1 MPDPAL
7 PRLMDHA
14 TRSQWLR
21 LRTLILLRWL
31 AIFGQASAVTVAG
44 GVHGVQLPLG
54 PVWLVIG
61 LAVIANLVA
70 TLAARSNKRLTEV
83 EAMLT
88 LLFDICQLAA
98 LLYLTGGTTNPFSLL
113 ILAPVSISATA
124 LRLRTTLFLGGVALA
139 LVSMLAAWHQPLIL
153 ADGST
158 MALPPLFGFGF
169 WLALVIGIVFL
180 GLYAHR
186 VASEIQAMSEAVLAM
201 QMALAREQKLSDLT
215 GVVAATAHELGT
227 PLATIKLIA
236 GELAE
241 ELDDVLAERPDL
253 REDIALLQSQTD
265 RCRDIMRSMGRA
277 GKEDRLVR
285 QAPFSA
291 VVREAAEPHLDR
303 GKTVHLSSAAGPGAD
318 ARQPSVRRLPELIH
332 GLRNLIQ
339 NAVDFAATT
348 VWVEARWTDDRLTV
362 QVIDDGPGFP
372 PQVLG
377 RIGDPFVRQRRSRT
391 DPPAPDA
398 ARPGYEGM
406 GLGLFIAKTLLE
418 RCGAEV
424 SFANA
429 ADAAGAAVPG
439 ARRGAIVEVVL
450 PRDRLAGDP
459 DASIGENP
467 LLAG

>member
-1 MPDPAL
+1 MPEPF
-7 PRLMDHA
+7 PTRLLDRE

-31 AIFGQASAVTVAG
+31 AILGQASAVMVADR
-44 GVHGVQLPLG
+44 VYGVQLPLG
-54 PVWLVIG
+54 AVWLVIG

-70 TLAARSNKRLTEV
+70 TLGTRRNKRLSES

-88 LLFDICQLAA
+88 LLFDIGQLAA
-98 LLYLTGGTTNPFSLL
+98 LLYLTGGTTNPFSVL

-124 LRLRTTLFLGGVALA
+124 LRLRTTLFLGAVALA
-139 LVSMLAAWHQPLIL
+139 LVTLLSVSYQPLIL
-153 ADGST
+153 ADGSL
-158 MALPPLFGFGF
+158 MLLPALFGFGF

-180 GLYAHR
+180 GLYSHR
-186 VASEIQAMSEAVLAM
+186 VASESQAMSEAVLAM
-201 QMALAREQKLSDLT
+201 QMALAREQKLADLT

-241 ELDDVLAERPDL
+241 ELQDVLATRPDL

-277 GKEDRLVR
+277 GKEDRMIR

-291 VVREAAEPHLDR
+291 IVREAAEPHLER
-303 GKTVHLSSAAGPGAD
+303 GKTVHLSSAPGPGSD
-318 ARQPSVRRLPELIH
+318 ARQPSVQRLPELIH

-339 NAVDFAATT
+339 NAVDFAAST
-348 VWVEARWTDDRLTV
+348 VWVEARWTADRLTV

-377 RIGDPFVRQRRSRT
+377 RIGDPFVRQRRSR
-391 DPPAPDA
+391 DEAPDA

-429 ADAAGAAVPG
+429 ADVGGSAAAG

-450 PRDRLAGDP
+450 PRDRIAGDP
-459 DASIGENP
+459 DAAMGENR